1 MTYRSI
7 ESAIRGIVSEERLSE
22 AALGD
27 YKGLMALAKRKS
39 GDEQS
44 AMMSAA
50 DMMKKGQIKDLNM
63 FMKAMDKSTHKAM
76 MPFVDKKYYKALHE
90 GIEQLDEADPTG
102 LKIYHKEKDGKEGHA
117 IVFTARDAQRRHNE
131 LKKAG
136 TPPTHHALMYG
147 TKEGPKKPIKEE
159 LDLDFLDEKKLTPAE
174 LKKREEVA
182 QAIERETP
190 NMPMDKKMA
199 IATAT
204 AKRVAE
210 QAEDDMPASPD
221 EKSMAMQQ
229 LKFIEYAAKEI
240 ADHIDGG
247 GRYPEWM
254 QNKLTKANQMMQGLH
269 ANIDHDEDEDEED
282 MMEARGADVE
292 DRHIIMQLRSA
303 QDLGGNKEIRFR
315 NKTSAKVAP
324 KHIDKILKLHDH
336 PAIKPVQKRLLR
348 VAISKSPQHLANF
361 ADKLKEDYDAD
372 NMDSVLNEAVK
383 VTDAQIHKVLGPTKN
398 AQQGIEALKKAFK
411 VKDNEAKAML
421 DRVMPKEET
430 SLDEAQYKVPS
441 NYAAMMQ
448 KKKKADAGQQMSDDE
463 KKKNITPSDRDRLSK
478 LASMLKKEDVQE
490 ATDKEVKM
498 ATGIAFDKRYKG
510 HNMTGATK
518 AIEKIRKGLS
528 DHPRV
533 KSALRQA
540 NEDTQVEE
548 KETGDHV
555 KTSDFK
561 MSKVRLPDGR
571 MVYRKVKREIKV

>member
-63 FMKAMDKSTHKAM
+63 FMKAMDQSTHKAM

-90 GIEQLDEADPTG
+90 
-102 LKIYHKEKDGKEGHA
+102 
-117 IVFTARDAQRRHNE
+117 
-131 LKKAG
+131 
-136 TPPTHHALMYG
+136 
-147 TKEGPKKPIKEE
+147 
-159 LDLDFLDEKKLTPAE
+159 DLNEKKLTPAE
-174 LKKREEVA
+174 MKKREDVA
-182 QAIERETP
+182 QAIERENP

-210 QAEDDMPASPD
+210 ENEDEMPASPD
-221 EKSMAMQQ
+221 EKRMAMKQSE
-229 LKFIEYAAKEI
+229 FIMYVGREIGEHLAANKEF
-240 ADHIDGG
+240 
-247 GRYPEWM
+247 PEWM
-254 QNKLTKANQMMQGLH
+254 QNKLSALHQKAKDVHSSLGAH
-269 ANIDHDEDEDEED
+269 GDEDDSDEEEMNEAINLLAD
-282 MMEARGADVE
+282 LVTEEELRQSILDEARGADVE

-303 QDLGGNKEIRFR
+303 QDLDGNKEIRFR

-336 PAIKPVQKRLLR
+336 PNTKPVHKRQLR
-348 VAISKSPQHLANF
+348 IAISKSHDHLKKL
-361 ADKLKEDYDAD
+361 ADQIREETSLD
-372 NMDSVLNEAVK
+372 EAAK
-383 VTDAQIHKVLGPTKN
+383 VTDAQINKVLGPTKN

-421 DRVMPKEET
+421 NRVMPKEET

-463 KKKNITPSDRDRLSK
+463 KKKNITTADREKLSK

-510 HNMTGATK
+510 SNMTGATK

-548 KETGDHV
+548 KEVGDHV
-555 KTSDFK
+555 RTSDFR
-561 MSKVRLPDGR
+561 MAKVRLPDGR